1 MEFNVGDIVTLKS
14 GGPKMTV
21 RTVPYEDAGVTKV
34 KCVWFN
40 AAPSVAALSQWND
53 LRGDEFVVGTL
64 EAAK

>member
-34 KCVWFN
+34 KGIIHFTTVLN
-40 AAPSVAALSQWND
+40 RITN
-53 LRGDEFVVGTL
+53 LRQTGSSGVKHEG
-64 EAAK
+64 